1 MSIKFF
7 IDNRPVSRAEFR
19 AELRGWLLDLGRP
32 NVRATFQALREGS
45 VEEFSSIIRN
55 DEAGDICLSESFHV
69 QFGESV

>member
-7 IDNRPVSRAEFR
+7 IDNRHVSRAEFR

-32 NVRATFQALREGS
+32 NIRATFQALREG
-45 VEEFSSIIRN
+45 VAEEFSWIVRD
-55 DEAGDICLSESFHV
+55 DEAGDVCHTESFHV